1 MDVYEHMWPI
11 ARTIY
16 SSTTPNVGANIL
28 YLVILLLT
36 IIVFRLGFAKK
47 LPLLKNIVIYVCLAL
62 GCTIL
67 TFLGAFLP
75 IAEGL
80 AITAAILLVYK
91 IRLHQTKKSEA

>member
-1 MDVYEHMWPI
+1 MWPI
-11 ARTIY
+11 AKTIY
-16 SSTTPNVGANIL
+16 SSTTPSVGANIL
-28 YLVILLLT
+28 YGVILILT

-47 LPLLKNIVIYVCLAL
+47 LPLLKNIVIYLFLAL

-80 AITAAILLVYK
+80 LIAALLLSIYK

>member
-11 ARTIY
+11 AKTIY
-16 SSTTPNVGANIL
+16 SSTTPNVGSNIL
-28 YLVILLLT
+28 YAVILLLT

-47 LPLLKNIVIYVCLAL
+47 LPLLKNIVIYACLAL

-80 AITAAILLVYK
+80 AITAAILLIYK
-91 IRLHQTKKSEA
+91 LRLHQTKKREA